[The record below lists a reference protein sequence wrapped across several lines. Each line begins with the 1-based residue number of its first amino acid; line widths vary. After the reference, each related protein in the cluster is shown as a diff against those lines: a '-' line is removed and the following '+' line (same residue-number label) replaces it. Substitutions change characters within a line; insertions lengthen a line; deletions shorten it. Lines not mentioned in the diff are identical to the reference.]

1 MGSAQILLD
10 RTYVHSALKIWYDT
24 KCGHPKPG
32 GLNSTSHL
40 DREAQ
45 DGDRAREDEEQPGAS
60 RIRNQGG
67 LCEDPLHAGSLV
79 SNDKGKEKTEH
90 YGQTSQW

>member
-1 MGSAQILLD
+1 M
-10 RTYVHSALKIWYDT
+10 
-24 KCGHPKPG
+24 
-32 GLNSTSHL
+32 NSTSHL

-67 LCEDPLHAGSLV
+67 LCEDPLHAGSLA